1 MAKYSITTLL
11 TASVCLLSSP
21 LAQAD
26 FFDEFMIDPDD
37 GQLDASRYISQTPL
51 GFLPVPSIITEP
63 AVGTG
68 LALMGLFFHDTDKNK
83 QTEHTDHALLPK
95 SISIIG
101 AMKTE
106 NGTWGTGL
114 GHIAFWQQDTLRY
127 RGFAGYA
134 DINLDFY
141 SLAGRELNK
150 PIALNLHGPGILQQL
165 TKRIPN
171 SNFFAGVKQFYR
183 GVDIALADPLLPDID
198 INGEQLS
205 ILDQQLSKKITTSGL
220 GGVFEFDNRNNPLNP
235 EKGFNYRAEYMLFDD
250 SIGSDVEYQ
259 SAQIKGLNYW
269 QLSPTTNFAFRYQY
283 DGVYADDDTK
293 LPVYVL
299 PFIDLRGIAKSRYQG
314 TDVLVTE
321 VELIYKLN
329 QRWRINGFTGLGK
342 ASYSFSDIG
351 SADSQTT
358 VGAGFRYLIAKRYG
372 FTMGLDI
379 AKGPE
384 ESAIY
389 IQAGASW

>member
-1 MAKYSITTLL
+1 MRKYSTSLS
-11 TASVCLLSSP
+11 SVFACLLFSP
-21 LAQAD
+21 AANAD
-26 FFDEFMIDPDD
+26 FFNEYMIDPED

-83 QTEHTDHALLPK
+83 HTEHTEKPLLPK
-95 SISIIG
+95 SISIVG

-106 NGTWGTGL
+106 NGTWGAGV
-114 GHIAFWQQDTLRY
+114 GHIAFWQEDTLRY

-150 PIALNLHGPGILQQL
+150 PIALNLHGPGVLQQL
-165 TKRIPN
+165 TKRIPG

-183 GVDIALADPLLPDID
+183 GVDIALAEPLLTGNNIID
-198 INGEQLS
+198 EQLAV
-205 ILDQQLSKKITTSGL
+205 LNDQLSKKINTSGL
-220 GGVFEFDNRNNPLNP
+220 GGVLEFDNRNNPLNP
-235 EKGFNYRAEYMLFDD
+235 EKGFNYRAEYMVFND
-250 SIGSDVEYQ
+250 SIGSDVDYQ

-269 QLSPTTNFAFRYQY
+269 QLSPKTNFSFRYQY
-283 DGVYADDDTK
+283 DGVFADDDTR

-314 TDVLVTE
+314 TDVLVAE
-321 VELIYKLN
+321 VELTYKIN

-351 SADSQTT
+351 SADPQTT
-358 VGAGFRYLIAKRYG
+358 LGAGFRYLIAKRYG

-384 ESAIY
+384 ESTIY
-389 IQAGASW
+389 IQAGSSW